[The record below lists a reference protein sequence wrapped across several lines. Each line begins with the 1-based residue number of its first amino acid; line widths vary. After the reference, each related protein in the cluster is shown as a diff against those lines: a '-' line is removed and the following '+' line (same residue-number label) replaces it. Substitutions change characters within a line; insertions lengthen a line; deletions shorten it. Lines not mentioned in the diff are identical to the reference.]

1 MKTAMCPTQ
10 LHFRKLANHFIAL
23 TSGDRFLRFGWVA
36 TDVDIVA
43 YVESLFVSAASV
55 FAVAEPDG
63 DISGVLHLEFAR
75 GGANIGLSVS
85 SWARNQGIG
94 TSLLQRA
101 GLLARA
107 RGVKTLFVRNLK
119 FNSALQQLALRLG
132 LNVAW
137 TADALIER
145 AKTPE
150 PNGAHVERDGFGGD
164 ITLVEDSLRSVSDG
178 APFDDLPG
186 SILSKTE
193 RAESAEALLFNESPC
208 EVQACT

>member
-10 LHFRKLANHFIAL
+10 LHFRKLANHFVGL

-63 DISGVLHLEFAR
+63 DISGVLHLEFTNA
-75 GGANIGLSVS
+75 GANLGLSVS

-94 TSLLQRA
+94 AFLLERA

-107 RGVKTLFVRNLK
+107 RGLRTLFVRNLK

-132 LNVAW
+132 LNVAC
-137 TADALIER
+137 TPDALIER

-150 PNGAHVERDGFGGD
+150 PNGGHVERDGFGGD
-164 ITLVEDSLRSVSDG
+164 ITLVEDSLRSVWEG
-178 APFDDLPG
+178 APFDDLPQ
-186 SILSKTE
+186 SMPSETE
-193 RAESAEALLFNESPC
+193 VAMPAGYVAI
-208 EVQACT
+208 Q